1 MRESIHA
8 LAVWDLHLVLTSDVL
23 SMQPVARHCRSLHNT
38 LPTLFN
44 TSQHYINNNFAIFI
58 LRFYFQKVIFLGY
71 FLTTMWVTM
80 MRLCF
85 LIQFNKLILIKKF
98 DSLLNYL
105 IQTCSIKLLEIT
117 HQHGPMIPRD
127 SSQVIMTPEIIRWIW
142 TRLNSNI

>member
-1 MRESIHA
+1 MMS
-8 LAVWDLHLVLTSDVL
+8 
-23 SMQPVARHCRSLHNT
+23 
-38 LPTLFN
+38 
-44 TSQHYINNNFAIFI
+44 
-58 LRFYFQKVIFLGY
+58 
-71 FLTTMWVTM
+71 M

-142 TRLNSNI
+142 TRLNFNI